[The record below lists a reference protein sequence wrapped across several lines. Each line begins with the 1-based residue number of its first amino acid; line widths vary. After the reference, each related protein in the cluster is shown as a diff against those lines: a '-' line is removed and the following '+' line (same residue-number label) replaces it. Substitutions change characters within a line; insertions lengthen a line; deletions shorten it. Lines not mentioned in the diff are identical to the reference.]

1 MDRPGEMNDERLR
14 DFTRRHLFEKCGVGL
29 GAIALGSLLGEQAK
43 AGTSS
48 STSFHAPHRAP
59 RAKAVIFLFMAG
71 GPSQLDLFTDK
82 PVLRRLHGQAP
93 PQSFLQGKRFAFL
106 KGTEKLL
113 ASPRRFQAYG
123 NCGQELSD
131 LLPHHQ
137 KIVDEVCWLRGMTTD
152 VFNHAPAKLFVN
164 TGSPQPGRPSMGSWV
179 TYGIGSESRDL
190 PGFVV
195 LQSGPRGPRGGAALW
210 ASGFLPTVYQ
220 GVQFRG
226 QGDPVLYLRDPQW
239 MKGESRRRSL
249 DTLRRLNESERAA
262 SGDPEIDTRIAAYEM
277 AFRMQSSVPS
287 LVDLKQESVATL
299 ARYGV
304 DPAVP
309 SYARNCLLARRM
321 LERGVRFVQLYH
333 RDWDHHGAAGTGGI
347 DKELPLVCREVDRA
361 TAALISDLK
370 ERGLLDDTLVV
381 WGGEFGRTPM
391 QQSDEATV
399 NLGRDHHRRAFTMLL
414 AGGGFTPGLTFG
426 ATDELGFHAVENKV
440 HVHDLQATL
449 LHQLGFD
456 HERLTY
462 RFQGRDYRLT
472 DVDGRVIREIIS

>member
-1 MDRPGEMNDERLR
+1 MLTMN
-14 DFTRRHLFEKCGVGL
+14 
-29 GAIALGSLLGEQAK
+29 
-43 AGTSS
+43 
-48 STSFHAPHRAP
+48 
-59 RAKAVIFLFMAG
+59 G
-71 GPSQLDLFTDK
+71 GPSQLDLFDPK
-82 PVLRRLHGQAP
+82 PELKKRSRQPAPQSLLAGERFAQLNGNKNLLGSPYKFARHGQ
-93 PQSFLQGKRFAFL
+93 
-106 KGTEKLL
+106 
-113 ASPRRFQAYG
+113 
-123 NCGQELSD
+123 CGMDFSE
-131 LLPHHQ
+131 LLPHLAG
-137 KIVDEVCWLRGMTTD
+137 IADELTMVRSLTTD
-152 VFNHAPAKLFVN
+152 SVNHDPALTQLN
-164 TGSPQPGRPSMGSWV
+164 TGAVLSGRPGMGAWV
-179 TYGIGSESRDL
+179 VYGLGSECEDL
-190 PGFVV
+190 PAFVV
-195 LQSGPRGPRGGAALW
+195 CHSGSGQSISTHNW
-210 ASGFLPTVYQ
+210 SSGFLPTVYQ